1 MQNFKGVSRSDELMK
16 KIKDLLSEETSQ
28 AKADYMEKVFCR
40 MNVSNCD
47 LLMRVA
53 WYVSKAYLKQALKL
67 RDEKKPKQAYPAVV
81 KAEQFVNIFCDVF
94 KRNVDKCHYMQNFKG
109 VSRSDELMKKI
120 KDLKLI
126 L

>member
-1 MQNFKGVSRSDELMK
+1 M
-16 KIKDLLSEETSQ
+16 SEETSQ
-28 AKADYMEKVFCR
+28 TKADYMEKVFCR

-53 WYVSKAYLKQALKL
+53 WYVSKAYFKQALKL
-67 RDEKKPKQAYPAVV
+67 RDEKKIKQAYPAVV
-81 KAEQFVNIFCDVF
+81 KAEQFINIFCDVL
-94 KRNVDKCHYMQNFKG
+94 KRNVEKCPFMQSFKG
-109 VSRSDELMKKI
+109 VLKSEELMKKI